1 MDPYMTAY
9 TVMLVVGGFFL
20 AVLSFAGHLHIG
32 GGDHDMQVGHAGTDV
47 AVAGHGEVDVHAHA
61 GEHHA
66 GTGHGHE
73 AHDDSS
79 SGFSIMSPFV
89 WSTFIAM
96 SGLGGIVTT
105 KAGLVGAWST
115 PPAFGSGLVVALAT
129 MFGFNVLLDKIE
141 GSSHFSVADSI
152 ELEGEV
158 ITSIPAAGVGEVAFT
173 AKGARRS
180 GPARSA
186 DAVDLPQ
193 GTRVAIVRTEGTCLF
208 VRPTTEERL
217 RLLGPAA
224 VRRSTEAVEAVEPE
238 SQTPPHVEAEQES

>member
-61 GEHHA
+61 GESHA
-66 GTGHGHE
+66 GTGHGHD
-73 AHDDSS
+73 AHDDGS
-79 SGFSIMSPFV
+79 SGFSLMSPFV

-105 KAGLVGAWST
+105 KAGLVGPWSA

-129 MFGFNVLLDKIE
+129 MFGFNALLDKIE
-141 GSSHFSVADSI
+141 GSSHFRMADSV

-173 AKGARRS
+173 AKGARRG

-217 RLLGPAA
+217 RLLGPTAQTRTGLA
-224 VRRSTEAVEAVEPE
+224 VADADVPA
-238 SQTPPHVEAEQES
+238 QDTPQADAEQEC